1 MKQESVIELLII
13 GFARAAMI
21 QYHSN
26 YCKLYYS
33 KTGEFEEMLIG
44 NNAPVNQKLDDLTFS
59 LKNTLEIIN
68 QAIKDRAIDNNRRF
82 YINIWLD
89 PKEFIKVNFINR
101 AD

>member
-1 MKQESVIELLII
+1 MRQESVIELLII

-21 QYHSN
+21 QYGSN
-26 YCKLYYS
+26 YCRLNYS

-44 NNAPVNQKLDDLTFS
+44 NTIPVNQKLDDLTFS
-59 LKNTLEIIN
+59 LKNTLEVIN

-89 PKEFIKVNFINR
+89 PKEFIKVSFINR
-101 AD
+101 MD